1 MAESNLNI
9 KVKNKESITVYNLQY
24 KRKISVRER
33 SILWIKRIFIWIS
46 ILVILFPVFAIV
58 SASISSG
65 TSFMQKSLIPQTITF
80 ENYKAVLLN
89 NNGFLKWMVNT
100 TFVALLVSTAQILM
114 TLPAAYAFSR
124 FKFRGKKKGLM
135 GLLIVQM
142 FPASMTVPAILAV
155 AYKFQYGMDN
165 LWFLSLI
172 LCTGSAYNIWL
183 MKGFMDG
190 LPKELDEAAKVD
202 GATTWQ
208 VFTNI
213 ILPLSKPMAVVIF
226 FFSFIG
232 LFGEFV
238 FSSALIKEKSM
249 RLVVVGLKGLMGD
262 KVTNWPQYAAASVMV
277 SIPLAIVF
285 MSIQKFIASG
295 LVAGAVKE

>member
-9 KVKNKESITVYNLQY
+9 KVKNKESITVYNLPY

-65 TSFMQKSLIPQTITF
+65 TSFMQKSLIPQAITF

-89 NNGFLKWMVNT
+89 ENGFLKWMVNT

-135 GLLIVQM
+135 GLLIIQM

-208 VFTNI
+208 VFTNV

-232 LFGEFV
+232 IFGEFV

>member
-135 GLLIVQM
+135 GLLIIQM

-285 MSIQKFIASG
+285 MSIQRFIASG

>member
-1 MAESNLNI
+1 
-9 KVKNKESITVYNLQY
+9 
-24 KRKISVRER
+24 
-33 SILWIKRIFIWIS
+33 
-46 ILVILFPVFAIV
+46 
-58 SASISSG
+58 
-65 TSFMQKSLIPQTITF
+65 
-80 ENYKAVLLN
+80 
-89 NNGFLKWMVNT
+89 VNT

>member
-1 MAESNLNI
+1 MAESYLNI

-172 LCTGSAYNIWL
+172 LCTGSAYN
-183 MKGFMDG
+183 
-190 LPKELDEAAKVD
+190 
-202 GATTWQ
+202 
-208 VFTNI
+208 
-213 ILPLSKPMAVVIF
+213 
-226 FFSFIG
+226 
-232 LFGEFV
+232 
-238 FSSALIKEKSM
+238 
-249 RLVVVGLKGLMGD
+249 
-262 KVTNWPQYAAASVMV
+262 
-277 SIPLAIVF
+277 
-285 MSIQKFIASG
+285 
-295 LVAGAVKE
+295 

>member
-135 GLLIVQM
+135 GLLIIQM